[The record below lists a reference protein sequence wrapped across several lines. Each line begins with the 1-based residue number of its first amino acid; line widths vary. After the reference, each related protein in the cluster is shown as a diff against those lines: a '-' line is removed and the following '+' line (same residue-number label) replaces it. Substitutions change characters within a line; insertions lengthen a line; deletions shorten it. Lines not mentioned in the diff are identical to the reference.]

1 MLPMKKYFMR
11 VSHCDQ
17 GLEQAVADLLSGRHR
32 HDVLETAIRVL
43 ELDPAD
49 DSVGYG
55 GFPNILGEM
64 ELDAAFM
71 DGDGRNFAA
80 VAGVKNFLPVRI
92 ARRLLERKLHTLLV
106 STGAEI
112 FARENGLLPEP
123 TLAES
128 QRQVWERRIKPL
140 LERHGHMPLLDLV
153 RQLSDSTENSFDTT
167 IMIAND
173 GLGISAAASTSG
185 WPYKYPGRVGDTPIA
200 GAGLYVDS
208 RYGGCACTHTGEM
221 STRAGTARLVVE
233 HLKSG
238 KTPQEAT
245 NAAIEDLSSLQGG
258 VLRALVVH
266 TIDRVG
272 NVYVAAINSERP
284 VAYHYWHEELPAP
297 ELRNAVRIDI
307 PF

>member
-1 MLPMKKYFMR
+1 MHKYFMR
-11 VSHCDQ
+11 VSRWNQ
-17 GLEQAVADLLSGRHR
+17 GLERATAELLSGKHR

-43 ELDPAD
+43 ELDPTD

-55 GFPNILGEM
+55 GFPNLLGEM

-106 STGAEI
+106 SAGAEI
-112 FARENGLLPEP
+112 FARENGLQPEP
-123 TLAES
+123 TLAEG
-128 QRQVWERRIKPL
+128 QRQEWERRIKPL
-140 LERHGHMPLLDLV
+140 LERHGQKPLLDLV
-153 RQLSDSTENSFDTT
+153 RELSDPNKKSFDTT

-173 GLGISAAASTSG
+173 GSGISAAASTSG

-238 KTPQEAT
+238 KTPQQAT
-245 NAAIEDLSSLQGG
+245 SAAIEDLSSLKGG
-258 VLRALVVH
+258 ALRALIVH

-284 VAYHYWHEELPAP
+284 VAYHYWHEELPGP
-297 ELRNAVRIDI
+297 EFRNAVKIDV